1 MHSAS
6 FSSGISSGSCGDV
19 SATESPQWLR
29 SFQLLEFEGK
39 EELSLSE
46 ATSIAQVDPSQA
58 WNLGIAPIDEHLD
71 RVLPVV
77 EDDQHDGQVA
87 LDSCQP
93 EAVERD
99 ILWVLSARKNIV

>member
-1 MHSAS
+1 MPSAS

-39 EELSLSE
+39 EELYLSE
-46 ATSIAQVDPSQA
+46 ATSITQVDLPQVWYLS
-58 WNLGIAPIDEHLD
+58 WNLGIATLVEHLD

-77 EDDQHDGQVA
+77 EDDQHDRQVA
-87 LDSCQP
+87 LHSCQP
-93 EAVERD
+93 EAVEEE
-99 ILWVLSARKNIV
+99 LG

>member
-29 SFQLLEFEGK
+29 SFQLLEFEWK
-39 EELSLSE
+39 EELNLSE
-46 ATSIAQVDPSQA
+46 ATSMAQVDLPQA
-58 WNLGIAPIDEHLD
+58 WYLSWNLGIATLVEHLD

-77 EDDQHDGQVA
+77 EDDQRDRQVA
-87 LDSCQP
+87 LDSRQP
-93 EAVERD
+93 EAGEEE
-99 ILWVLSARKNIV
+99 LG

>member
-1 MHSAS
+1 MRSAS

-29 SFQLLEFEGK
+29 SFQLLEFEWK
-39 EELSLSE
+39 EELNLSE
-46 ATSIAQVDPSQA
+46 ATSMAQVDLPQA
-58 WNLGIAPIDEHLD
+58 WNLGIATLVEHLD

-77 EDDQHDGQVA
+77 EDDQHDRQVA

-93 EAVERD
+93 EAVEEE
-99 ILWVLSARKNIV
+99 LG

>member
-46 ATSIAQVDPSQA
+46 ATSIAQVDPPQA
-58 WNLGIAPIDEHLD
+58 WNLGIAPIVEHLD
-71 RVLPVV
+71 RVLPVA
-77 EDDQHDGQVA
+77 EDDQHDRQVA

-93 EAVERD
+93 EAVEEKLR
-99 ILWVLSARKNIV
+99 

>member
-46 ATSIAQVDPSQA
+46 ATSITQVDPPQA
-58 WNLGIAPIDEHLD
+58 WILGIAPIVEHLG
-71 RVLPVV
+71 RVLPVA
-77 EDDQHDGQVA
+77 EDDQHDRQVA
-87 LDSCQP
+87 LDSRQP
-93 EAVERD
+93 EAVEEKLR
-99 ILWVLSARKNIV
+99 